1 MAPRLTLLVLSFAGL
16 AAADITG
23 LQPSTTT
30 FTFSSSFSYNAPN
43 VVEAAARIDL
53 YETRLTARMAG
64 GPYLFDQIFAVPYGD
79 PGVQIGVVDA
89 LLALGSPAL
98 VTGPSLVS
106 SLTSLQG
113 TDVTSSDSAPVAI
126 GTYINGSPLIGPG
139 SVRIGD
145 FQKPC
150 EGVQILGPTTGVPF
164 GCDPTDGTLFQVLAG
179 QQNFTTN
186 THTVL
191 QVTRTVTTTNTFL
204 TSEHWEITGYPETA
218 PVPEPSTLAVVAAGL
233 AGIGWW
239 RRRS

>member
-23 LQPSTTT
+23 LQPGTTT
-30 FTFSSSFSYNAPN
+30 FTLSSSFSYDAPN

-79 PGVQIGVVDA
+79 PGVQIGVANA

-98 VTGPSLVS
+98 VTGSLVS

-113 TDVTSSDSAPVAI
+113 TDVTSSDSAPVTI
-126 GTYINGSPLIGPG
+126 GTYINFSPLIGPG

-145 FQKPC
+145 FQKP
-150 EGVQILGPTTGVPF
+150 
-164 GCDPTDGTLFQVLAG
+164 
-179 QQNFTTN
+179 
-186 THTVL
+186 
-191 QVTRTVTTTNTFL
+191 
-204 TSEHWEITGYPETA
+204 SGYPEA
-218 PVPEPSTLAVVAAGL
+218 SPVPEPSTLAVVAAGL